1 MIRKHLNLLGE
12 EEEGAKQ
19 AQRDCGGIIPRQA
32 QDCRHLR
39 DHLGGGGL
47 RGSPVLSLKVEP
59 FHIKWSNSRY
69 T

>member
-32 QDCRHLR
+32 QDCHHIH
-39 DHLGGGGL
+39 DHHGCGL
-47 RGSPVLSLKVEP
+47 RGSPVLPLKVEQ
-59 FHIKWSNSRY
+59 FHFTLN
-69 T
+69 